1 MTTNLMQ
8 LINKLDHRSN
18 HIGRCPSLMT
28 EELWN
33 SDEVFPQCIIYCTA
47 ETGSSYVYLTD
58 EGAEVE
64 DVEQYIVNFSEVLI
78 RIDNSADCAG
88 LSDPEW
94 TKCFE
99 WCFKFA
105 DITGRETVLLL
116 DRAVKEVGSIQLLI
130 MALRSAC
137 NGADPTKK

>member
-1 MTTNLMQ
+1 MTTHLMQ
-8 LINKLDHRSN
+8 LIKKLDLRSN
-18 HIGRCPSLMT
+18 HIGRCPTSMT

-33 SDEVFPQCIIYCTA
+33 SDEVYPQCIIYGTA

-64 DVEQYIVNFSEVLI
+64 DAEQYILNCTEVLI

-94 TKCFE
+94 TQCFE
-99 WCFKFA
+99 WLFKFY
-105 DITGRETVLLL
+105 DITKQETAILL